1 MQEFRKGGRRDG
13 IVDITLH
20 EFCKDWLSSR
30 KSELRPKS
38 IEAYENTIIRLE
50 EYFGKDA
57 SLRSIEPQ
65 KAAVFV
71 SQQKYKAKGHEGN
84 ELSDSSR
91 EQIKRNCKCIFNSA
105 VDWGLLASNPFKSLR
120 LKKLPP
126 KHWYRIRPKEYHALL
141 EVVSLRERAA
151 YALLYTAGLRM
162 SEAFSL
168 MWSNVDFESG
178 KLIVVNREATAT
190 LPPFHIKDHEARR
203 IPLPR
208 HTIDLLTKWQAKAHE
223 GVPYILLTKER
234 FEIRER
240 NAVVSK
246 ILASRRSLIYNY
258 VINQYYQ
265 LKFSGI
271 SDDIFT
277 RIRERVDQ
285 RIGKLLPES
294 VRKFS
299 AVYENLQSDNPE
311 NWSNAVHSCR
321 RILEDL
327 ANAVF
332 PPSEDIIKNIDG
344 KEITIKL
351 GKEQYINR
359 ILTFI
364 DQNSSSKRFKELV
377 GSNLKFIED
386 LLKSIFKAT
395 QKGSHTT
402 IMSREEADRYVVY
415 TYLIIGDI
423 ISLKKD
429 K

>member
-1 MQEFRKGGRRDG
+1 MAWTKVGLYHYPNRKLPWLVRWFGDINPKTGQTRRYGKSFRTKREAEDFKAEKMQEFRKGGRRDG

-20 EFCKDWLSSR
+20 KFCKDWLSSR

-91 EQIKRNCKCIFNSA
+91 EQLKRNCKCIFNSA

-223 GVPYILLTKER
+223 GLPYILLTKER
-234 FEIRER
+234 FEIVKAKWQRLRKRGKSWLNRYMINNVLR
-240 NAVVSK
+240 N
-246 ILASRRSLIYNY
+246 
-258 VINQYYQ
+258 
-265 LKFSGI
+265 
-271 SDDIFT
+271 
-277 RIRERVDQ
+277 
-285 RIGKLLPES
+285 
-294 VRKFS
+294 
-299 AVYENLQSDNPE
+299 
-311 NWSNAVHSCR
+311 
-321 RILEDL
+321 
-327 ANAVF
+327 
-332 PPSEDIIKNIDG
+332 
-344 KEITIKL
+344 
-351 GKEQYINR
+351 
-359 ILTFI
+359 
-364 DQNSSSKRFKELV
+364 
-377 GSNLKFIED
+377 
-386 LLKSIFKAT
+386 FKAQYKRAGIKPVGVLT
-395 QKGSHTT
+395 VHTL
-402 IMSREEADRYVVY
+402 RKCA
-415 TYLIIGDI
+415 GQN
-423 ISLKKD
+423 
-429 K
+429 